1 MWFVY
6 CIILEGLLWEEEM
19 NSFVLVSVVP
29 VNWVLLQQLN
39 NDC

>member
-19 NSFVLVSVVP
+19 NSFVLVSVLP
-29 VNWVLLQQLN
+29 VKIGYCSN
-39 NDC
+39 